1 MNINETKTG
10 MILRILI
17 LVLSSSTFCF
27 SQKTQLEDTLNTV
40 EIYDSSWLDRVL
52 DSSLYNSSEIF
63 MTRIDTPSFY
73 TISRSLFYKDRIV
86 AEYFADIFL
95 TKTMYIPRVISDSIN
110 IIEQVAETDLPSFN
124 AAFHNIA
131 IKSYTKKRKK
141 RKTNLSNREIS
152 INDSNGIILHY
163 TLRNAFSD
171 SANSFHLE
179 FTGDSI
185 NELALL
191 SYSWE
196 GVMPITSFPKKK
208 RSWSSRG
215 SNIFDPKTQV
225 ILSHKNTIRFNQF
238 TEEVSIQI
246 KESPLVIDDIDK
258 YKILSYLDLYSLAK
272 QINKNL

>member
-40 EIYDSSWLDRVL
+40 EVYDSSWLDRVL

-63 MTRIDTPSFY
+63 INRIDTPSFY
-73 TISRSLFYKDRIV
+73 TISRTLFYKDRIV
-86 AEYFADIFL
+86 AEYYADIFL
-95 TKTMYIPRVISDSIN
+95 TKTMFSPRVISDSI
-110 IIEQVAETDLPSFN
+110 IIIDQVAETDLPIFN
-124 AAFHNIA
+124 TAFHNVA
-131 IKSYTKKRKK
+131 IKSYRKKRKK
-141 RKTNLSNREIS
+141 RKKNLSNREIS
-152 INDSNGIILHY
+152 INDTNGIILHY
-163 TLRNAFSD
+163 SLKNAFND

-179 FTGDSI
+179 FTGNSI

-196 GVMPITSFPKKK
+196 GVMPNTSFPKKNQ
-208 RSWSSRG
+208 SWSCHG

-225 ILSHKNTIRFNQF
+225 VLSHKNTIRFNQF

-246 KESPLVIDDIDK
+246 RKSPLVIDNIDK
-258 YKILSYLDLYSLAK
+258 YKTLSYLDLYSLAK

>member
-1 MNINETKTG
+1 
-10 MILRILI
+10 

-73 TISRSLFYKDRIV
+73 TISRTLFYKDRIV

-196 GVMPITSFPKKK
+196 GVMPNTSFPKKK

>member
-73 TISRSLFYKDRIV
+73 TISRTLFYKDRIV

-196 GVMPITSFPKKK
+196 GVMPNTSFPKKK

-225 ILSHKNTIRFNQF
+225 ILSHKNTIRINQF

-258 YKILSYLDLYSLAK
+258 YKILSYLDLYGLAK

>member
-1 MNINETKTG
+1 

-73 TISRSLFYKDRIV
+73 TISRTLFYKDRIV

-131 IKSYTKKRKK
+131 IKSYTKKRK
-141 RKTNLSNREIS
+141 TNLSNREIS

-196 GVMPITSFPKKK
+196 GVMPNTSFPKKK

>member
-152 INDSNGIILHY
+152 INNSNGIILHY
-163 TLRNAFSD
+163 TLRNAFND

-196 GVMPITSFPKKK
+196 GVMPNTSFPKKK

>member
-1 MNINETKTG
+1 

-17 LVLSSSTFCF
+17 LILSSSTICF

-40 EIYDSSWLDRVL
+40 EVYDSSWLDRVL

-63 MTRIDTPSFY
+63 INRIDTPSFY
-73 TISRSLFYKDRIV
+73 TISRTLFYKDRIV
-86 AEYFADIFL
+86 AEYYADIFL
-95 TKTMYIPRVISDSIN
+95 TKTMFSPRVISDSI
-110 IIEQVAETDLPSFN
+110 IIIDQVAETDLPIFN
-124 AAFHNIA
+124 TAFHNVA
-131 IKSYTKKRKK
+131 IKSYRKKRKK
-141 RKTNLSNREIS
+141 RKKNLSNREIS
-152 INDSNGIILHY
+152 INDTNGIILHY
-163 TLRNAFSD
+163 SLKNAFND

-179 FTGDSI
+179 FTGNSI

-196 GVMPITSFPKKK
+196 GVMPNTSFPKKNQ
-208 RSWSSRG
+208 SWSCHG

-225 ILSHKNTIRFNQF
+225 VLSHKNTIRFNQF

-246 KESPLVIDDIDK
+246 RKSPLVIDNIDK
-258 YKILSYLDLYSLAK
+258 YKTLSYLDLYSLAK

>member
-196 GVMPITSFPKKK
+196 GVMPNTSFPKKK

-258 YKILSYLDLYSLAK
+258 YKILLDLYSLAK